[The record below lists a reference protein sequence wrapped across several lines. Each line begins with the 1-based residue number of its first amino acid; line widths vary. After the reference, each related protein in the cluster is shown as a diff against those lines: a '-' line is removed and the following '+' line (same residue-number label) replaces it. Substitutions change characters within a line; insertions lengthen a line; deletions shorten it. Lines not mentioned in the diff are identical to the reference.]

1 MFVVKRDGT
10 RCICE
15 IASVKRTILVD
26 GYNIIKRDPVL
37 SGLERLGLQV
47 AREALFSR
55 LLSSYDLRGNDI
67 TVVFDGQGAGETT
80 DRWGVLKIIYS
91 RFGESADVV
100 IARLAAASKDP
111 SQMVGLSDDRA
122 VRQSITQAGGQ
133 AAGSADR
140 RAPRMADKQS
150 SQDDEPRER
159 EKREKKGNPRRAKKR
174 QRQGPETFHW

>member
-1 MFVVKRDGT
+1 
-10 RCICE
+10 
-15 IASVKRTILVD
+15 VKRTILVD
-26 GYNIIKRDPVL
+26 GYNIIKRDPIL

-67 TVVFDGQGAGETT
+67 TVVFDGQGARETT

-91 RFGESADVV
+91 RSGESADAV

-140 RAPRMADKQS
+140 RPPRMADKQHAG
-150 SQDDEPRER
+150 DDEPRG
-159 EKREKKGNPRRAKKR
+159 KEKKGNPRRAKKR
-174 QRQGPETFHW
+174 PRQGPDTFHW

>member
-1 MFVVKRDGT
+1 
-10 RCICE
+10 
-15 IASVKRTILVD
+15 VKRTILVD
-26 GYNIIKRDPVL
+26 GYNIIKRDPIL

-67 TVVFDGQGAGETT
+67 TVVFDGQGARETT

-91 RFGESADVV
+91 RSGESADAV

-140 RAPRMADKQS
+140 RSPRMTDKQNTG
-150 SQDDEPRER
+150 DEEPRG
-159 EKREKKGNPRRAKKR
+159 KEKKGNPRRAKKR
-174 QRQGPETFHW
+174 PRQGPDTFHW